1 MKGFIRKKIGVV
13 LVSFIL
19 VALCVQTSR
28 AVDNL
33 SLTGFVKSIDSNNGI
48 IRVNVTSESCKGLR
62 EFRVPDGAKS
72 DLDTS
77 LIDKKL
83 QFYINSATCER
94 GKVYNIISER

>member
-1 MKGFIRKKIGVV
+1 MKEFIRRKIGVV
-13 LVSFIL
+13 LVFFIL
-19 VALCVQTSR
+19 IALCVQTSW

-62 EFRVPDGAKS
+62 EFRVPDNAKS

-94 GKVYNIISER
+94 GKVYNVILER

>member
-1 MKGFIRKKIGVV
+1 MKEFIRKKIEVV

-19 VALCVQTSR
+19 IALCVQTSW

-33 SLTGFVKSIDSNNGI
+33 FLTGFVKSVDNNSGI
-48 IRVNVTSESCKGLR
+48 VRVNVTSESCKGLR
-62 EFRVPDGAKS
+62 EFRVPEDAKG

-77 LIDKKL
+77 LIGKKL

-94 GKVYNIISER
+94 GRVYNIILER

>member
-33 SLTGFVKSIDSNNGI
+33 SLTGFVKSFDNNSGI
-48 IRVNVTSESCKGLR
+48 VRVDVTSESCKGLR
-62 EFRVPDGAKS
+62 EFRMSDDAKGA
-72 DLDTS
+72 LDAS
-77 LIDKKL
+77 LIGNKV